1 MALSAEAVVA
11 VIAARTETHRVSEE
25 ARRLREATFPAG
37 LLAGT
42 GSEAWAALWESARR
56 FSQDSAYPSQAF
68 PVVENDARCVLCQ
81 QDLDH
86 AAARLVDGFGGSSE
100 IEMLAEQIDARVKTL
115 RDSATDENRRRMTA
129 EAQEL
134 SARKMLAKY
143 EQTILDDIE
152 RRKRYAA
159 YSLCIDE
166 TKTQAITQKSTAITK
181 TAVSQKL
188 KTSSRTS
195 S

>member
-1 MALSAEAVVA
+1 ME
-11 VIAARTETHRVSEE
+11 
-25 ARRLREATFPAG
+25 
-37 LLAGT
+37 
-42 GSEAWAALWESARR
+42 
-56 FSQDSAYPSQAF
+56 
-68 PVVENDARCVLCQ
+68 
-81 QDLDH
+81 
-86 AAARLVDGFGGSSE
+86 
-100 IEMLAEQIDARVKTL
+100 ARVKTL

-188 KTSSRTS
+188 KKSSMTSW
-195 S
+195 